1 MLGVEDGWVG
11 KGTIEPTLGDVA
23 VGGLREVDTVLALVV
38 GGVLAHVCP
47 QLTALGHQVEVVL
60 SHA

>member
-47 QLTALGHQVEVVL
+47 QLAALGH
-60 SHA
+60 